1 LQHQVVSGNT
11 MFVYLGLI
19 CVFLF
24 ILSFI
29 YTLHAIINGRDKKEL
44 SAYAIFSAV
53 FATGIFY
60 ASVFIF

>member
-1 LQHQVVSGNT
+1 